1 MSDELARDIKGLI
14 NLLNHSK
21 KTYTEYHSNNG
32 QYIFAK
38 KLRVINEE
46 IFIQAKKLKNIKD
59 EDIKKAILDLKKHL
73 EQWMILWDKAN
84 NKRRF
89 KNNEEFTFIG
99 YKTYPK
105 RLDALLIRHSKTLS
119 DGGVDLNGDL
129 K

>member
-14 NLLNHSK
+14 NLLNYSK
-21 KTYTEYHSNNG
+21 KTYTEYHFNNG

-46 IFIQAKKLKNIKD
+46 IFIQAKKLKNVKD
-59 EDIKKAILDLKKHL
+59 EDLKKAILDLKKHL

-105 RLDALLIRHSKTLS
+105 RLDALLIRHSKRLS
-119 DGGVDLNGDL
+119 DR
-129 K
+129 

>member
-14 NLLNHSK
+14 NLLNYSK
-21 KTYTEYHSNNG
+21 KTYTEYHFNNG

-59 EDIKKAILDLKKHL
+59 EDLKKAILDLKKHL
-73 EQWMILWDKAN
+73 EQWMILWDKTN
-84 NKRRF
+84 NKRHF

-105 RLDALLIRHSKTLS
+105 RLDALLIRHSKRLS
-119 DGGVDLNGDL
+119 DR
-129 K
+129 